1 MMLALAGAIA
11 VALPAPGVF
20 VAMALA
26 IGAVGTGA
34 VAYRRRGAPGH
45 GRLWGVAALTV
56 GVLVLALAGLR
67 YGLTL
72 AVVDH
77 LETMIDG

>member
-20 VAMALA
+20 LAMALA

-34 VAYRRRGAPGH
+34 VAYRRRGSPGQ
-45 GRLWGVAALTV
+45 GRLWGAAALTV
-56 GVLVLALAGLR
+56 GGLVLVLAALR

>member
-1 MMLALAGAIA
+1 MLALAGAVA

-20 VAMALA
+20 LAMALA

-34 VAYRRRGAPGH
+34 VAYRRRSAPGPR
-45 GRLWGVAALTV
+45 RLWGAAALTV
-56 GVLVLALAGLR
+56 GVLVLVLAGLR

-72 AVVDH
+72 AAVDH
-77 LETMIDG
+77 LETLIDG